1 MTYIILGDE
10 YHMYGNN
17 LGMPFM
23 MPSTSYM
30 RMAPNIAPMTNN
42 LRSLSGLTS
51 ATTSPIRG
59 LLSGAK
65 NIGWSGMLNNVSKT
79 LGVVKEAIP
88 IVKEV
93 KPMMNNMRS
102 MLKIASAFN
111 DATTTEV
118 TQTNTKTIKET
129 TDNNISSS
137 NQNSP
142 NFFL

>member
-1 MTYIILGDE
+1 
-10 YHMYGNN
+10 MYGNN
-17 LGMPFM
+17 LKMPFM
-23 MPSTSYM
+23 MPNTSYI
-30 RMAPNIAPMTNN
+30 RMAPNIAPMANN
-42 LRSLSGLTS
+42 LRSLSGLTN
-51 ATTSPIRG
+51 TTASPIRG

-93 KPMMNNMRS
+93 KPMMNNMKS

-111 DATTTEV
+111 DATVNDEAS
-118 TQTNTKTIKET
+118 QTNTQIIKET
-129 TDNNISSS
+129 TDNNTISST

>member
-1 MTYIILGDE
+1 
-10 YHMYGNN
+10 
-17 LGMPFM
+17 M

-30 RMAPNIAPMTNN
+30 RMTPNIAPMANN

-111 DATTTEV
+111 DATTTTTTEV
-118 TQTNTKTIKET
+118 NTKTIKET